1 MKVDIKAKIAM
12 AAVCALLTY
21 GIALQFKSVE
31 KNQGQGTISGLR
43 SAELQTLYQKE
54 KEKNEALL
62 SDYTRVTADLE
73 KYKAAANDTNSTAKI
88 LKEQLD
94 YAEILAGMKSVKG
107 KGVTLKINDSKYAA
121 QAGESENLY
130 ILHDADILMVVNEL
144 RDAGAEAI
152 SINDERITAISEI
165 RCVGSVVNI
174 NHVKVGAPFII
185 NAIGDP
191 DTLESALLF
200 RGGIISQLVGYG
212 FEFDIKKQENITIPA
227 YKGAINF
234 KYATP
239 AEVTGGSE

>member
-1 MKVDIKAKIAM
+1 MKMALKAKISIAV
-12 AAVCALLTY
+12 VCAILTFVLS
-21 GIALQFKSVE
+21 LQFKSV
-31 KNQGQGTISGLR
+31 KQNNGQGTISGLR

-54 KEKNEALL
+54 KEKNEALI
-62 SDYTRVTADLE
+62 SDYARVTADLE
-73 KYKAAANDTNSTAKI
+73 KYKAAANDTNATAKI

-94 YAEILAGMKSVKG
+94 YAEILAGMKSVQG
-107 KGVTLKINDSKYAA
+107 KGVTLKVSDSKFATSP
-121 QAGESENLY
+121 GENENLY
-130 ILHDADILMVVNEL
+130 ILHDADLLMIVNEL

-174 NHVKVGAPFII
+174 NNVKVGTPFII
-185 NAIGDP
+185 NAIGNP

-200 RGGIISQLVGYG
+200 RGGIISQLAMAG

-239 AEVTGGSE
+239 TEVKSE